1 MPFNVLAVLHT
12 YGVDYCC
19 IIVTIIKSEAINLLR
34 KADFSEKKV
43 DHFTM
48 LIDFLTDIKD

>member
-34 KADFSEKKV
+34 KADFSEKKWII
-43 DHFTM
+43 
-48 LIDFLTDIKD
+48 LQC